1 MKRIFGLIMAF
12 GLAMT
17 LMTAPAKAAQVET
30 EPEGIAMNQPS
41 AQEINITI
49 SGNDIRVTGAAK
61 QTLVIYYITGT
72 KATSYT
78 IETDD
83 QTFSTSLGKGVYLC
97 KIGKFVRKV
106 SIS

>member
-1 MKRIFGLIMAF
+1 MKGIYGISLAL
-12 GLAMT
+12 GLAMI
-17 LMTAPAKAAQVET
+17 LMAAPAMAAPVELEPT
-30 EPEGIAMNQPS
+30 EISAAVPD
-41 AQEINITI
+41 AQEINLTV
-49 SGNDIRVTGAAK
+49 SGSNIRVTGASK

-72 KATSYT
+72 KAASYT

-83 QTFSTSLGKGVYLC
+83 QTFTTSLNKGVYLC